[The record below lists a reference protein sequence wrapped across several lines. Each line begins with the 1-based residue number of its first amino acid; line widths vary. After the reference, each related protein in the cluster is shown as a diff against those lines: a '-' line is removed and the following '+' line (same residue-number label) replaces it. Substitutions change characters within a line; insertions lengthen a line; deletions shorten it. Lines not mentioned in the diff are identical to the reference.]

1 MNPEPETRQTF
12 PSFAELP
19 PELQTYEA
27 LQAHHDNPPTILMKL
42 EDAQREARK
51 VRGVYE
57 TSMPTIA
64 APTCFKFG
72 MEMCQ
77 WLGREPNWRK
87 GHRTSQDYPLY
98 LYEVTPVQDAR
109 GFFNLRWKIEI
120 VGEAEQRAAFGA
132 QVSTRNAV
140 AWRLQR
146 AG

>member
-1 MNPEPETRQTF
+1 MSAEPEIRQTF
-12 PSFAELP
+12 PRFAELP
-19 PELQTYEA
+19 PARQTKAA
-27 LQAHHDNPPTILMKL
+27 LQAHHDNPPTIRMKL
-42 EDAQREARK
+42 EDAQREAYK

-77 WLGREPNWRK
+77 WLGREPDWRK
-87 GHRTSQDYPLY
+87 GHRASQDYPLY
-98 LYEVTPVQDAR
+98 LYEVTPVQDER

-120 VGEAEQRAAFGA
+120 VGEAEQRAAFWA
-132 QVSTRNAV
+132 QVATRNAV
-140 AWRLQR
+140 TWRLQR

>member
-12 PSFAELP
+12 PSFVELP
-19 PELQTYEA
+19 PELQTHEA
-27 LQAHHDNPPTILMKL
+27 LQAHHDNPPTIRMELG
-42 EDAQREARK
+42 DAQREARK

-77 WLGREPNWRK
+77 WLGREPDWRK
-87 GHRTSQDYPLY
+87 GHRTSRDYPLY
-98 LYEVTPVQDAR
+98 LYEVTPVEDER

-132 QVSTRNAV
+132 QAATRNAV
-140 AWRLQR
+140 TWRLQR

>member
-1 MNPEPETRQTF
+1 MSAEPEIRQTF

-19 PELQTYEA
+19 PELQTHEA
-27 LQAHHDNPPTILMKL
+27 LQAHHDNPPTIRMKL

-77 WLGREPNWRK
+77 WLGREPDWRK

-98 LYEVTPVQDAR
+98 LYEVAPVQDER
-109 GFFNLRWKIEI
+109 GFLNLRWKIEI

-132 QVSTRNAV
+132 QAATRNAV
-140 AWRLQR
+140 TWRLQR

>member
-1 MNPEPETRQTF
+1 MNPETRQTF

-19 PELQTYEA
+19 PELQTHEA
-27 LQAHHDNPPTILMKL
+27 LQAHHDNPPTIRMKL

-57 TSMPTIA
+57 TSMPTID
-64 APTCFKFG
+64 TDRCFKNG
-72 MEMCQ
+72 ARSCQ
-77 WLGREPNWRK
+77 WLGREPDWRK

-98 LYEVTPVQDAR
+98 LYEVTPVQDER

-120 VGEAEQRAAFGA
+120 VGEAEQRAAFGVQA
-132 QVSTRNAV
+132 ATRNAV
-140 AWRLQR
+140 TWRLQR